1 MRELKIVLNL
11 YKLFSSKRKKQF
23 LLLIFLM
30 LVSGAF
36 DAISTVSIFPFLS
49 ILTNPEKLQQNNNF
63 INNFFNYFEIN
74 STNQIIAL
82 STFAFALLVLISGS
96 VRILNLW
103 FNSKFAALLGSELSY
118 EAYQKY
124 ISQGYEDHLENNTSN
139 IISALTSEMMRTSAV
154 IKFSLNFITAALL
167 SILIILGSIYLY
179 PRIILSILIIFG
191 LIYSLINS
199 FAKKIL
205 EENGKLITISNA
217 YHIKVV
223 QESIN
228 GIRNVIVDN
237 LYEFYNKRYKEIDK
251 TVRLLTEQ
259 NRFISAYPK
268 YLIESIGLITIVII
282 SFIFSYNSEGLDS
295 LIPTLGLIALS
306 IQKLLPSIQ
315 IMYASWSAIKER
327 VSSVRTIINLLSKF
341 SKNKFPEKNK
351 RLHNLKTNISIKNLS
366 FKYKNE
372 KKFILKNLNL
382 DIKKGSFIGI
392 IGTTGSGKSTLIDL
406 ILGLL
411 KPSKGEVIADG
422 FDINNFYD
430 SKNKIGLELNISHVP
445 QSIYLS
451 DDTILSN
458 IALGINKNHIDK
470 ERIKVCARKAQISDF
485 IESLPDKYLTFV
497 GERGVRLSG
506 GQRQRIGIARALYK
520 KSDLIILDEATSALD
535 YKTEEK
541 VITSIESLKNKT
553 TIIMIAHRLNILK
566 KCDRV
571 IEIVNGEIIEKD
583 LNFN

>member
-1 MRELKIVLNL
+1 MRELKVVLNL
-11 YKLFSSKRKKQF
+11 YKLFSSRRKKQF
-23 LLLIFLM
+23 LFLIFLM
-30 LVSGAF
+30 IVSGSF
-36 DAISTVSIFPFLS
+36 DAISIVSIFPFLS
-49 ILTNPEKLQQNNNF
+49 VITNPEKFLQTNVLIKNF
-63 INNFFNYFEIN
+63 LNYFEIN
-74 STNQIIAL
+74 SNNQIIAVFTL
-82 STFAFALLVLISGS
+82 FFVLLVLISGL

-103 FNSKFAALLGSELSY
+103 FNSKFAALLGNELSH
-118 EAYQKY
+118 EAFQKY
-124 ISQGYEDHLENNTSN
+124 IYQEYENHLENNTSN

-154 IKFSLNFITAALL
+154 IKLSLNFITASLV
-167 SILIILGSIYLY
+167 SILIIFGSVYLY
-179 PRIILSILIIFG
+179 PKIILSILIIFG
-191 LIYSLINS
+191 TVYFLINS

-217 YHIKVV
+217 NHVKVL
-223 QESIN
+223 QESIG
-228 GIRNVIVDN
+228 GIRNVILDN
-237 LYEFYNKRYKEIDK
+237 LYQFYNTKYKKIDK
-251 TVRLLTEQ
+251 TVRFLTEQ

-282 SFIFSYNSEGLDS
+282 SFIFSYSSEGLES

-306 IQKLLPSIQ
+306 IQKLLPSVQ
-315 IMYASWSAIKER
+315 IMYLSWSGIKER
-327 VSSVRTIINLLSKF
+327 VSSARTIINLLSKF
-341 SKNKFPEKNK
+341 PKNKFPEKNRK
-351 RLHNLKTNISIKNLS
+351 LYNLKTNISIKNLS

-372 KKFILKNLNL
+372 KKFILKDLNL
-382 DIKKGSFIGI
+382 EIKKGSFIGI

-411 KPSKGEVIADG
+411 KPSKGKVIADG

-445 QSIYLS
+445 QTIYLS

-458 IALGINKNHIDK
+458 IAFGVSKSHIDK

-520 KSDLIILDEATSALD
+520 QSDLIILDEATSALD
-535 YKTEEK
+535 YKTEAK
-541 VITSIESLKNKT
+541 VINSIESLKNKT

-566 KCDRV
+566 KCDKV
-571 IEIVNGEIIEKD
+571 FEIFDGKVRDKN
-583 LNFN
+583 LTSN